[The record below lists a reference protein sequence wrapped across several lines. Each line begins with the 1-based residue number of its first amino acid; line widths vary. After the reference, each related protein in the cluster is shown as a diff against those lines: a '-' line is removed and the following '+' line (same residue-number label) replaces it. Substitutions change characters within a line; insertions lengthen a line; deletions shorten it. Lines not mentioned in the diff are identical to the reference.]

1 MREFIEF
8 AVHLADLAAE
18 QILPRF
24 RAGVGMEN
32 KARAAASTR

>member
-8 AVHLADLAAE
+8 AVHLADLASE

-24 RAGVGMEN
+24 RVAIGME
-32 KARAAASTR
+32 KRARTAATIP